1 MTDKTNFCM
10 GCMADMAGNTVCPQC
25 GWNSQE
31 PQMLHALPYGAS
43 LQGRYIVGRAQKTNG
58 EGITYIGRDTVQ
70 NTLVEIREFFPQSLC
85 SRSEDGASV
94 QIAGGNE
101 IVFQE
106 EK

>member
-70 NTLVEIREFFPQSLC
+70 NTQKSGNSFPKACAAEAKTAHRCRLPGEM
-85 SRSEDGASV
+85 RLY
-94 QIAGGNE
+94 
-101 IVFQE
+101 FR
-106 EK
+106 KR

>member
-70 NTLVEIREFFPQSLC
+70 KYTGGNPGILSPK
-85 SRSEDGASV
+85 SV
-94 QIAGGNE
+94 QPKRRRRISADCRG
-101 IVFQE
+101 
-106 EK
+106 K